1 MFKHNFLT
9 YGSQIILKT
18 LAEILYFP
26 IWWYSLGLI
35 ETIQKGWR
43 FWLEREKSLGFRIWV
58 KNIFVPMYGQND
70 WAGRLI
76 SFLVRIVQI
85 IFRLLVL
92 LFWLGIFMLTISVWL
107 SFPILLFIALFFQLG
122 SFYGV

>member
-9 YGSQIILKT
+9 YSSQIILKI

-26 IWWYSLGLI
+26 IWWYSFGFI
-35 ETIQKGWR
+35 ETIQKGWK

-76 SFLVRIVQI
+76 SFFIRLVQI
-85 IFRLLVL
+85 VFRAVVL
-92 LFWLGIFMLTISVWL
+92 LFWLAIYITTILIWL

-122 SFYGV
+122 SFYGI

>member
-1 MFKHNFLT
+1 MLKHNFFT
-9 YGSQIILKT
+9 YSSQIILKT
-18 LAEILYFP
+18 IIEILYFP

-35 ETIQKGWR
+35 ETINKGWR
-43 FWLEREKSLGFRIWV
+43 FWLERERSLGFRIWV

-76 SFLVRIVQI
+76 SFFIRLVQI
-85 IFRLLVL
+85 VFRALIL
-92 LFWLGIFMLTISVWL
+92 LFWLAIYIAIILIWL
-107 SFPILLFIALFFQLG
+107 SFPILLFIALSFQLG